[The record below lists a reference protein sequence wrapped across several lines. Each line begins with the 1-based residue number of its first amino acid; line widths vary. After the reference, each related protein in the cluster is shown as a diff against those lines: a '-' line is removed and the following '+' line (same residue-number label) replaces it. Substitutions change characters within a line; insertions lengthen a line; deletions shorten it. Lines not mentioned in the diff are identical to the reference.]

1 MKKTLILL
9 MLGFAMTGC
18 GTMKEKNVGETV
30 QLNGKIEKLEMSTFQ
45 YGTHVLKQGE
55 KLFALRSAK
64 VNLDSYVNKEV
75 SLKGVKVQGYP
86 VENGPDFI
94 DVQEVSAK

>member
-9 MLGFAMTGC
+9 MLGFAVAGC
-18 GTMKEKNVGETV
+18 GTMKEKKNAGTV
-30 QLNGKIEKLEMSTFQ
+30 QLSGKIEKLEMSTFQ

-55 KLFALRSAK
+55 KIFALRSDK
-64 VNLDSYVNKEV
+64 VKLDTYVDKEV
-75 SLKGVKVQGYP
+75 TVKGLKVEGYP

-94 DVQEVSAK
+94 DVQEVTVK